1 MRRGFLLGPQFA
13 IPCRADPHRVSTA
26 SSVSRLHEAGDTS
39 KPAEAL
45 CLSMAAAHVR
55 VDNAISSGRLLPP
68 TALADVRV
76 TGTFAGHAQ
85 DAAMEPLGHITQ
97 ETMRAENVV
106 ANAFALH
113 ASAFA
118 CLTGELSVLCVQ
130 QNQGREAALVLFG
143 KSWLRKNW
151 KSHVGPVRRLARR
164 LKTGR
169 WHPLQSDE
177 YRGAH
182 QLFVEFADKYDYDDS
197 SVFFRAMKLD
207 DARKFVMVRDVMR
220 LKLIL
225 NVYDANVL
233 QTLRHS
239 HALSVAF
246 GDPSLFIDSCSKFQ

>member
-1 MRRGFLLGPQFA
+1 MRQTVLPCALTAAMRRGFLLGPQFA

-26 SSVSRLHEAGDTS
+26 NGVPRLHEAGDTS

-55 VDNAISSGRLLPP
+55 VDNAISSGELLPP

-85 DAAMEPLGHITQ
+85 DAAMAPLGHIVQ
-97 ETMRAENVV
+97 ERVCAENVV

-113 ASAFA
+113 ASALA

-130 QNQGREAALVLFG
+130 QSQGREAALVLFG
-143 KSWLRKNW
+143 KGWLRKNW
-151 KSHVGPVRRLARR
+151 KSHVAPVVRAARR
-164 LKTGR
+164 LSRGG
-169 WHPLQSDE
+169 WHPLKSDE
-177 YRGAH
+177 CCGAH
-182 QLFVEFADKYDYDDS
+182 QLFVEFADKYDYDNS

-207 DARKFVMVRDVMR
+207 DARKFVMVREVMR

-225 NVYDANVL
+225 DVYDASVL
-233 QTLRHS
+233 QILRH
-239 HALSVAF
+239 
-246 GDPSLFIDSCSKFQ
+246 